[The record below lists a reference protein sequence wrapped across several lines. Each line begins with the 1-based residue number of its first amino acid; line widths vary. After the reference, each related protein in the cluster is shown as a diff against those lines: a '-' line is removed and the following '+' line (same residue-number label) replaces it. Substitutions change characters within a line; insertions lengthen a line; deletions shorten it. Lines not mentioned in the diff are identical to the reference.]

1 MELSGESVFKTR
13 LTKLLSTSKLVKS
26 IYFFENLDS
35 TQDYANLLPN
45 NDSLHGTLIIAR
57 SQKMGKGR
65 IGRPW
70 ISPRGGLWM
79 SIALVPDFSI
89 DNLLFT
95 QFIGALAVAEAIKE
109 TTKIKCR
116 IKWPNDVLINGKKVC
131 GILVD
136 VNLESEKK
144 KIIMGIGLN
153 ANIASSLINDY
164 LTSHDL
170 KATTLKEEYGN
181 EVDLLFLVKSILERI
196 EYYYDNF
203 ISCGNTSEIID
214 RWKEKSDM
222 LGKKATVH
230 DGNQMI
236 VGHIFD
242 IDQTGA
248 LLMKLSD
255 TSIKKITYYDNVT
268 LH

>member
-1 MELSGESVFKTR
+1 MQGSDDSVFKGR
-13 LTKLLSTSKLVKS
+13 LTTLLSASKLVKS
-26 IYFFENLDS
+26 IYYFESIDS
-35 TQDYANLLPN
+35 TQDYANSLPH
-45 NDSLHGTLIIAR
+45 DKSIHGTLIIAR
-57 SQKMGKGR
+57 SQTMGKGR

-79 SIALVPDFSI
+79 SIALIPDFSI

-153 ANIASSLINDY
+153 ANVEISLINNSINVNSKA
-164 LTSHDL
+164 TSL
-170 KATTLKEEYGN
+170 KAEYGN
-181 EVDLLFLVKSILERI
+181 DIDLAYITNSVVRKF
-196 EYYYDNF
+196 EYYYDNLLRT
-203 ISCGNTSEIID
+203 GKTMEILD
-214 RWKEKSDM
+214 RWKQESDIF
-222 LGKKATVH
+222 GKRAIVY
-230 DGNQMI
+230 DGTQKFSGE
-236 VGHIFD
+236 V
-242 IDQTGA
+242 IDLDNNGS
-248 LLMKLSD
+248 LIMRLDDS
-255 TSIKKITYYDNVT
+255 SIKIIIYYSNVSFF
-268 LH
+268 